1 MFFAAKM
8 VQLKHRAPVIDI
20 QVVDSKNLPSTA
32 PFEHEN
38 TPFTNTIPNGNQQKT
53 SPSHPNHPML
63 IIRFFYL
70 KLFCKIRFYKS
81 DVVLKRIKT

>member
-1 MFFAAKM
+1 M

-20 QVVDSKNLPSTA
+20 QVVDSKNIPSTA
-32 PFEHEN
+32 PFKHKN

-63 IIRFFYL
+63 IIRFVYFKSFSEL
-70 KLFCKIRFYKS
+70 RFF
-81 DVVLKRIKT
+81 LKRFETSVVFIALK